1 MKIKNNERKSKQLF
15 IIIYKL
21 IMNQSSGP
29 RIPLLIHVV
38 GVEKFITLLDFKSSK
53 EMQVLKGLSTCISNS
68 ITVNTFSDIRH
79 H

>member
-38 GVEKFITLLDFKSSK
+38 GIEKIIELLDF
-53 EMQVLKGLSTCISNS
+53 
-68 ITVNTFSDIRH
+68 
-79 H
+79 

>member
-38 GVEKFITLLDFKSSK
+38 GVEKFITLLDF
-53 EMQVLKGLSTCISNS
+53 
-68 ITVNTFSDIRH
+68 
-79 H
+79 

>member
-1 MKIKNNERKSKQLF
+1 MKENQKLF

-38 GVEKFITLLDFKSSK
+38 GVEKFITLLDF
-53 EMQVLKGLSTCISNS
+53 
-68 ITVNTFSDIRH
+68 
-79 H
+79 

>member
-1 MKIKNNERKSKQLF
+1 MKENQKQLF

-38 GVEKFITLLDFKSSK
+38 GVEKFITLLDFKAQ